1 MVIAG
6 YFTAEGHPRIR
17 TRVSLPRLGVANEI
31 FFLVDTGSD
40 TTILHPKDGDRIGCP
55 FDRLENPASVS
66 SISGAQTYYVEP
78 AVVSFFDG
86 AVRRDFR
93 TAIYIARPLPEL
105 DELDSL
111 LGRDVLNRL
120 GMEYDFERR
129 HLRFG
134 TG

>member
-1 MVIAG
+1 M
-6 YFTAEGHPRIR
+6 
-17 TRVSLPRLGVANEI
+17 PRLGVANEI

-129 HLRFG
+129 RLRFG

>member
-1 MVIAG
+1 MIDG
-6 YFTAEGHPRIR
+6 YFTDGGGPYVE
-17 TRVSLPRLGVANEI
+17 TRVSLPRFGIAEVVH
-31 FFLVDTGSD
+31 FLVDTGSD
-40 TTILHPKDGDRIGCP
+40 TTILHPKDGEFMGCP
-55 FDRLENPASVS
+55 FDRLENPAAVS

-86 AVRRDFR
+86 ATRRDFR
-93 TAIYIARPLPEL
+93 IGIYIARPLPEL

-129 HLRFG
+129 RLRFG
-134 TG
+134 AG

>member
-55 FDRLENPASVS
+55 FDRLENPAAVS

-78 AVVSFFDG
+78 AVISFFDG

-129 HLRFG
+129 RLRFG

>member
-1 MVIAG
+1 MVTAG
-6 YFTAEGHPRIR
+6 SFDEDGRPLASA
-17 TRVSLPRLGVANEI
+17 RVFLPRFGIARRVD
-31 FFLVDTGSD
+31 FLVDTGSD
-40 TTILHPKDGDRIGCP
+40 TTILHPKDGDRMGCP

>member
-1 MVIAG
+1 MIAG
-6 YFTAEGHPRIR
+6 HFTEEGHPIVRA
-17 TRVSLPRLGVANEI
+17 RVSLPRLGVADDV

-40 TTILHPKDGDRIGCP
+40 TTILHPFDGRDMGCP

-66 SISGAQTYYVEP
+66 SISGAQTYYVEQ

-86 AVRRDFR
+86 DTRRDFR

-105 DELDSL
+105 DEMDSL

-134 TG
+134 AG